1 MTNNWRKVT
10 ELVDSGNHAVEGGDD
25 CGRQATD
32 TIDSGTRVTYRVDN
46 MEFDFKKLSSREIQP
61 PNDGESAESAAVA
74 AAEPQD
80 EESAAGTAAAAEPQD
95 EETSSSEEPQG
106 DEQTESSDEQQQSSA
121 DEILS
126 NLQGSLGLRGIAFP
140 T

>member
-10 ELVDSGNHAVEGGDD
+10 ELVDSGNHAVVGGDD

-46 MEFDFKKLSSREIQP
+46 MEFDFKKLSAREIEP
-61 PNDGESAESAAVA
+61 PNGAETAAVA
-74 AAEPQD
+74 AEPQ
-80 EESAAGTAAAAEPQD
+80 E

-106 DEQTESSDEQQQSSA
+106 DEQTSSSEEPQGDEQTSSSEEPQGDEQTSSSEEPQQVSV
-121 DEILS
+121 DELIP
-126 NLQGSLGLRGIAFP
+126 NLPFGFR
-140 T
+140 